1 MAKLSMSRLRAL
13 APVRA
18 IAAFVSVMIMAIALP
33 ANGAQATKPA
43 AGELGIGVE
52 ILPTQSDNPAQLG
65 ANSEMWFA
73 IEPGQSAQRQFRI
86 ISTSDIVQSVVFELW
101 QVTVVDGEP
110 IIDRTTRSPSEEWVT
125 FNPPKI
131 NLEPRGR
138 QDVTMTYTIPANTEP
153 AVFESYLRILVSA
166 RDAPVDENPNAGVQA
181 VIQGA
186 LAFRKSVWLGIGDAA
201 NLATDLEISGVAGWL
216 TDKNEKAVRVLITNT
231 GNTPIRPTGS
241 VQIAD
246 PLFADNTFGP
256 FEFRTNSI
264 NPGDSAY
271 GDAIVD
277 PAITDGRWSL
287 FVQATQGSIRKTAKF
302 DQEIRFDRS
311 LDEFGSAWK
320 WATRIGVGALGLG
333 LIVAG
338 YALMRGKRSKREG
351 DPPTDDP
358 LIDDTPAPN
367 NDPSSTPPPQ
377 GTNAATVEVATEHQV
392 EQPTVVTPTP
402 SDPIP
407 PVVTPTP
414 SDPIPPVVTPTPSD
428 PIPSVVT
435 PTPSDPIPSVVTP
448 TPSDPI
454 PPVVTPT
461 PSDPIPPVVTPP
473 PTIIGRV
480 VVHVSGAVRNPG
492 MFEVNDDTRV
502 GEAIELAG
510 GTTTIAETAE
520 INFARR
526 VVDGEQIFVPKRVV
540 GSREAKPVSKPAVLD
555 LNLATGKQLADLPG
569 VGQDLGAAIVAYRR
583 RIGKFTSIEQL
594 LEVKGIG
601 PRKLAGIKKRVRV

>member
-338 YALMRGKRSKREG
+338 YSLMRGKRSKRQG

-358 LIDDTPAPN
+358 LIDDKPAPN
-367 NDPSSTPPPQ
+367 NDPSSTSPTH
-377 GTNAATVEVATEHQV
+377 GTNAETVEVATEHQV
-392 EQPTVVTPTP
+392 EQPSVVTQPPVVTPTP

-435 PTPSDPIPSVVTP
+435 PT
-448 TPSDPI
+448 
-454 PPVVTPT
+454 
-461 PSDPIPPVVTPP
+461 

>member
-1 MAKLSMSRLRAL
+1 MAKMSMSRLRDL

-33 ANGAQATKPA
+33 VNVAQATKPA

-52 ILPTQSDNPAQLG
+52 IVPTQSDNPAQLG

-110 IIDRTTRSPSEEWVT
+110 MIDRTTRSPSEEWVT

-131 NLEPRGR
+131 NLEPRAR
-138 QDVTMTYTIPANTEP
+138 QDVTMMYTIPANTEP

-338 YALMRGKRSKREG
+338 YALLRGKRGKREG

-367 NDPSSTPPPQ
+367 NDPSPTPALH
-377 GTNAATVEVATEHQV
+377 GTNAATVEVATELQV
-392 EQPTVVTPTP
+392 EQPTVVTPP
-402 SDPIP
+402 
-407 PVVTPTP
+407 
-414 SDPIPPVVTPTPSD
+414 
-428 PIPSVVT
+428 
-435 PTPSDPIPSVVTP
+435 
-448 TPSDPI
+448 
-454 PPVVTPT
+454 

-473 PTIIGRV
+473 PSDPIPPTRIGRIV
-480 VVHVSGAVRNPG
+480 VQVAGAVRNPG
-492 MFEVNDDTRV
+492 MFEVDDDTRV

-526 VVDGEQIFVPKRVV
+526 VVDGEQIFVPKRAV
-540 GSREAKPVSKPAVLD
+540 GSREAKTVSIPAVLD

-569 VGQDLGAAIVAYRR
+569 VGQDLGAAIVAHRR

>member
-1 MAKLSMSRLRAL
+1 MAKLSTSRLRAL

-18 IAAFVSVMIMAIALP
+18 IAASVSVIIMAIALS
-33 ANGAQATKPA
+33 ANFAQATKPA

-52 ILPTQSDNPAQLG
+52 IVPTQSDNPAQLG

-110 IIDRTTRSPSEEWVT
+110 MIDRTTRSPSEEWVT

-131 NLEPRGR
+131 NLEPRAR

-231 GNTPIRPTGS
+231 GNTPIRPNGS

-320 WATRIGVGALGLG
+320 WVTRIGVGALGLG

-367 NDPSSTPPPQ
+367 NDPSPTPALH
-377 GTNAATVEVATEHQV
+377 GTNAATVEVATELQV
-392 EQPTVVTPTP
+392 EQPTVVTPP
-402 SDPIP
+402 
-407 PVVTPTP
+407 
-414 SDPIPPVVTPTPSD
+414 
-428 PIPSVVT
+428 
-435 PTPSDPIPSVVTP
+435 
-448 TPSDPI
+448 
-454 PPVVTPT
+454 

-473 PTIIGRV
+473 PSDPIPPTRIGRIV
-480 VVHVSGAVRNPG
+480 VQVAGAVRNPG
-492 MFEVNDDTRV
+492 MFEVDDDTRV

-526 VVDGEQIFVPKRVV
+526 VVDGEQIFVPKRAV
-540 GSREAKPVSKPAVLD
+540 GSREAKSVSIPAVLD

-569 VGQDLGAAIVAYRR
+569 VSQDLGAAIVAHRR

>member
-231 GNTPIRPTGS
+231 GNTPIRPIGS
-241 VQIAD
+241 VQLVD
-246 PLFADNTFGP
+246 PLFASNTFGP

-277 PAITDGRWSL
+277 SAITDGRWSI

-311 LDEFGSAWK
+311 LDEFGSALK

-333 LIVAG
+333 LILAG
-338 YALMRGKRSKREG
+338 YFLMRGKRSKRDG
-351 DPPTDDP
+351 KPPTNDPP
-358 LIDDTPAPN
+358 APK
-367 NDPSSTPPPQ
+367 NDPSPTPVPH
-377 GTNAATVEVATEHQV
+377 GTNDATVEVATEHQV
-392 EQPTVVTPTP
+392 EQSSTVTPSTVTP
-402 SDPIP
+402 ST
-407 PVVTPTP
+407 VTPST
-414 SDPIPPVVTPTPSD
+414 
-428 PIPSVVT
+428 
-435 PTPSDPIPSVVTP
+435 
-448 TPSDPI
+448 
-454 PPVVTPT
+454 
-461 PSDPIPPVVTPP
+461 VTPP
-473 PTIIGRV
+473 PSNPTPPTQSGRIV
-480 VVHVSGAVRNPG
+480 VQVLGAVRNPG
-492 MFEVNDDTRV
+492 MFEVDDDTRV
-502 GEAIELAG
+502 GEVIELAG
-510 GTTTIAETAE
+510 GANLIAETAE

-540 GSREAKPVSKPAVLD
+540 GSRETKPVSIPAVLD
-555 LNLATGKQLADLPG
+555 LNLASGKQLADLPG
-569 VGQDLGAAIVAYRR
+569 VGQDLGAAIVAHRR
-583 RIGKFTSIEQL
+583 RIGRFTSIEQL

-601 PRKLAGIKKRVRV
+601 PRKLAGIRKHIRV

>member
-1 MAKLSMSRLRAL
+1 MSRLQAL

-367 NDPSSTPPPQ
+367 NDPSSTPPQ

-392 EQPTVVTPTP
+392 EQPT
-402 SDPIP
+402 
-407 PVVTPTP
+407 
-414 SDPIPPVVTPTPSD
+414 VVTPTPSD

-454 PPVVTPT
+454 P
-461 PSDPIPPVVTPP
+461 SVVTPP

>member
-414 SDPIPPVVTPTPSD
+414 SDPIPPVVTP
-428 PIPSVVT
+428 
-435 PTPSDPIPSVVTP
+435 
-448 TPSDPI
+448 
-454 PPVVTPT
+454 
-461 PSDPIPPVVTPP
+461 P